1 MSLVN
6 IYTRSLDRKQSV
18 AESQMKNMYDRL
30 VVVCQVATAEKCTQ
44 RISLDVEKDAVF
56 NVEALTK
63 EALKK
68 MEASPC
74 AIEIIASENYMELKA
89 KKEEKQ
95 VKNELVQHIV
105 NILSAEFA
113 KEFPKKKR

>member
-1 MSLVN
+1 
-6 IYTRSLDRKQSV
+6 
-18 AESQMKNMYDRL
+18 MY
-30 VVVCQVATAEKCTQ
+30 
-44 RISLDVEKDAVF
+44 

-74 AIEIIASENYMELKA
+74 PIEIIASENYMELKT

-95 VKNELVQHIV
+95 VKNELV
-105 NILSAEFA
+105 
-113 KEFPKKKR
+113 